1 MKWLERLIV
10 LLVSLFLLAMAIG
23 LFAFAVGWEG
33 GALFAWLVSLREAPL
48 DGVAVGV
55 VLLLAALYL
64 LTTLA
69 MEQHEERTIVQ
80 ETELGQV
87 EISLRAV
94 SNLVQ
99 RAARDIHGVRDLT
112 PEVKVEPEGLSI
124 RVIAQVAPGL
134 SIPALASDVQATIRS
149 YLHETVGY
157 PVHQVKVEVRDIR
170 QDSRVKTE

>member
-1 MKWLERLIV
+1 MDVKWLERLIV

-69 MEQHEERTIVQ
+69 GEHRERTIVQ

-87 EISLRAV
+87 EIPKSRIQSSKGRPGTSMVCEISLLKSRLSRRIEHSGDCSGSSRA
-94 SNLVQ
+94 
-99 RAARDIHGVRDLT
+99 
-112 PEVKVEPEGLSI
+112 
-124 RVIAQVAPGL
+124 
-134 SIPALASDVQATIRS
+134 
-149 YLHETVGY
+149 
-157 PVHQVKVEVRDIR
+157 
-170 QDSRVKTE
+170 